1 MILPFL
7 DIEIKSYDLSVINR
21 KNDISDKIQT
31 LSDDL
36 TKFKVAV
43 KD

>member
-21 KNDISDKIQT
+21 KNDISDKIQK